1 MAFINKVCDKVYVI
15 NMEKDT
21 ARLKVFDEHMK
32 GIQYDRFNAVN
43 GSKIIKDDRLT
54 GYCSTFCTDGCKGCA
69 LSHRSIWDIMIK
81 NNYKHVLI
89 FEDDAIIDAD
99 FDRKFNDIWNHKPAD
114 YDIIYFGCIYGCADN
129 SIGNS
134 IFKKLTGTESTPV
147 NEFINTTNG
156 SAGTHGYLISLEGAK
171 KFSNKPIG
179 GHIDIQI
186 LKWIREY
193 NYNAYYT
200 STNMVETSQDNGN
213 LSDTYPLLLNSVL
226 RKFTINNLKKP
237 STLDWGASENLIKL
251 GPLNINLINILLI
264 IFVSILPV
272 KYYIFIFLWLLAEF
286 AKSRDFKNTFR
297 YTILLVLPMVIKYIY
312 F

>member
-1 MAFINKVCDKVYVI
+1 
-15 NMEKDT
+15 MEKDT
-21 ARLKVFDEHMK
+21 ARLKAFDDHMK
-32 GIQYDRFNAVN
+32 GIKYDRFNAIN
-43 GSKIIKDDRLT
+43 GSKIIKDHRLT
-54 GYCSTFCTDGCKGCA
+54 DYCSTFCTDGTKGCA
-69 LSHRSIWDIMIK
+69 LSHHSIWDIMIK

-114 YDIIYFGCIYGCADN
+114 YDIIYFGCIYGCSDN

-147 NEFINTTNG
+147 NEFIHTTNG

-171 KFSNKPIG
+171 KFSNKPIA

-186 LKWIREY
+186 MRWIREY

-200 STNMVETSQDNGN
+200 SINMVETSQDNGS

-226 RKFTINNLKKP
+226 RKITINNLKKP
-237 STLDWGASENLIKL
+237 STLDWGASENWLKL
-251 GPLNINLINILLI
+251 GPLNINFLIVLLI
-264 IFVSILPV
+264 LFVSILPV
-272 KYYIFIFLWLLAEF
+272 KYYSFVGLWLLVEF
-286 AKSRDFKNTFR
+286 ALSGDFKNTLR
-297 YTILLVLPMVIKYIY
+297 YGILLGLPMILKSY
-312 F
+312 FYG